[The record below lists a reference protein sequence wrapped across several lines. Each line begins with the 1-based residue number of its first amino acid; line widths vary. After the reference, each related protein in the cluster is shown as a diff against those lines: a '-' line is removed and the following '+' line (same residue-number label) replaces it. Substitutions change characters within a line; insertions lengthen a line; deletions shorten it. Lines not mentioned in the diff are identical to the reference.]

1 MTDGDRKF
9 LMRLVQAHKRVI
21 DEDCKA
27 KKLGDKAY
35 FRRAGQADKKAREIE
50 CDFSKPR
57 RF

>member
-1 MTDGDRKF
+1 MTDGDRRF
-9 LMRLVQAHKRVI
+9 LASLVASHKRVI

-27 KKLGDKAY
+27 RKLDDRAY

-50 CDFSKPR
+50 RDFSKPR